1 MAQLAKKLKAFTLFL
16 DGQGYAGRVDELTP
30 PKLTLKTEEY
40 RAGDM
45 DAPVD
50 LDMGQEKLTLDASVG
65 EYDSALWRQ
74 WGLSEG
80 QEVACTLRGS
90 QGHGANEEPV
100 LLTCRGMVTEID
112 PGGWKAGDAT
122 SCKLTMSLHYYR
134 VEINGQA
141 DIEID
146 VLNGVRKVGGTD
158 VLAARRRNLGLE

>member
-1 MAQLAKKLKAFTLFL
+1 MASLAKKLKAFTLYL
-16 DGQGYAGRVDELTP
+16 DGVGYAGRVDELTP

-45 DAPVD
+45 DAPMD
-50 LDMGQEKLTLDASVG
+50 LDMGQEKLTLEASVG

-80 QEVACTLRGS
+80 QQVACILRGS
-90 QGHGANEEPV
+90 QGHGVNEEPV
-100 LLTCRGMVTEID
+100 VLTCRGMVTEID

-122 SCKLTMSLHYYR
+122 GCKLTLSLMYYR
-134 VEINGQA
+134 VEINGLM

-146 VLNGVRKVGGTD
+146 VLGAVRRVGGVD